1 MRARATIAAV
11 VVAVAAAGLA
21 REARADWRVG
31 GAVVIR
37 TDSDR
42 DERGGYDDRG
52 RYGRYDDRGYG
63 VQRGPAFRYGF
74 DRGWREGSEE
84 GLRDGRR
91 SHDPR
96 YWREGEFRDADR
108 GYKGWMG
115 PRGDYSNGFRDGY
128 RSGYRR
134 AYASAR
140 PSWRG
145 SWERYG
151 WVDTGGYGDRE
162 GRWR

>member
-1 MRARATIAAV
+1 
-11 VVAVAAAGLA
+11 
-21 REARADWRVG
+21 
-31 GAVVIR
+31 
-37 TDSDR
+37 
-42 DERGGYDDRG
+42 
-52 RYGRYDDRGYG
+52 
-63 VQRGPAFRYGF
+63 
-74 DRGWREGSEE
+74 
-84 GLRDGRR
+84 
-91 SHDPR
+91 
-96 YWREGEFRDADR
+96 
-108 GYKGWMG
+108 MG